1 MRPSVEKILAL
12 NQGTVEA
19 RNLMEML
26 AVDFTVLLS
35 HVLPEFILPEIPTKL
50 GITKKMLIISKELY
64 RVYELS
70 IFDTFK
76 VHPSDSIRGLACY
89 ILGAHSL
96 PFRQKLEMIE
106 PLADDSNSGVREWAW
121 IALRPDCISNPQYAI
136 ECLEPWACHSSENI
150 RRYASEITRP
160 RGVWC
165 SHIKEFK
172 QDPTPGL
179 RILEQLKYDSSR
191 YVQLSVGNWLNDAGK
206 DNPKW
211 VKQLCSRWQSESQSI
226 NTLKICKRGLRNLK

>member
-1 MRPSVEKILAL
+1 MKPSAEKILAL
-12 NQGTVEA
+12 NQGKVEA
-19 RNLMEML
+19 KNLMEVL

-35 HVLPEFILPEIPTKL
+35 HVLPDFISPEISPKL
-50 GITKKMLIISKELY
+50 GITKKMLILSKELY
-64 RVYELS
+64 RVYGLY
-70 IFDTFK
+70 IFDSFK
-76 VHPSDSIRGLACY
+76 THPSDSIRGLACY
-89 ILGAHSL
+89 ILAAHSL
-96 PFRQKLEMIE
+96 SFSQKLELIE
-106 PLADDSNSGVREWAW
+106 PLADDPNSGVREWAW

-136 ECLEPWACHSSENI
+136 ECLESWAFHSSENI
-150 RRYASEITRP
+150 RRYASELTRP

-179 RILEQLKYDSSR
+179 RILEHLKEDSSR

-211 VKQLCSRWQSESQSI
+211 VKQLCSRWQSESPSL